1 MKIIL
6 TKDIKGQGKKGQIK
20 EVKDGFGSFLIKQ
33 GDAVLASEGNVK
45 QLNTQK
51 KKALEQEEQL
61 IKECEQIKQ
70 KLEQLTIQIT
80 VKTGNQDRVF
90 GSVSSKQIVTELKNK
105 GYNIDKNKV
114 KINEAL
120 TSLGTHIVDIELHK
134 QVIAKVKIN
143 LIK

>member
-70 KLEQLTIQIT
+70 QLEQLTIQIT